1 MDEVVN
7 VSEKVQNFCI
17 SRGINRKCSMQVAI
31 CLEEMAG
38 NIVSVGFPQCEGKK
52 NLVVDIYVAVKD
64 DEVFIRMKDNATE
77 YDSFEKLEM
86 YKEEDDDPVKNF
98 GIRVIAKIARD
109 MKYQTTLGMNV
120 LTMTL
125 KSA

>member
-1 MDEVVN
+1 
-7 VSEKVQNFCI
+7 
-17 SRGINRKCSMQVAI
+17 MQVAI

-52 NLVVDIYVAVKD
+52 NLVVDIYVVVKD

-86 YKEEDDDPVKNF
+86 YKEEDDDPIKNF
-98 GIRVIAKIARD
+98 GIRMIAKIARD